1 MFSTEPV
8 TVFRGATD
16 SRGNVSKAPV
26 VGADD
31 LPVTVDVAFAWGQP
45 GRSSVGGVSAAR
57 GGRRES
63 AEFTPT
69 VYAPK
74 GSVLQARDRIE
85 RANGERYA
93 IVGHAMWD
101 QPGGLDVFGQSWVCF
116 EVESQNG

>member
-16 SRGNVSKAPV
+16 GRGNVSKAPV
-26 VGADD
+26 VGSDD
-31 LPVTVDVAFAWGQP
+31 LPVTVDVAFAWG
-45 GRSSVGGVSAAR
+45 GVTVSA
-57 GGRRES
+57 GGRRDS
-63 AEFTPT
+63 AEFSPT

-85 RANGERYA
+85 RVNGERYA

>member
-8 TVFRGATD
+8 IVFRGATD
-16 SRGNVSKAPV
+16 GRGNVSKAPV

-31 LPVTVDVAFAWGQP
+31 LPVTVDVAFAW
-45 GRSSVGGVSAAR
+45 GGVSAAR

-85 RANGERYA
+85 RVNGERYA

-101 QPGGLDVFGQSWVCF
+101 QPGISVFGQSWVCF
-116 EVESQNG
+116 EVESMNG

>member
-8 TVFRGATD
+8 IVFRGATD
-16 SRGNVSKAPV
+16 GRGNVSKAPV

-31 LPVTVDVAFAWGQP
+31 LPVTVDVAFAWG
-45 GRSSVGGVSAAR
+45 GWGGVTVSA
-57 GGRRES
+57 GGRRDS
-63 AEFTPT
+63 AEFSPT

-85 RANGERYA
+85 RVNGERYA

-101 QPGGLDVFGQSWVCF
+101 QPGISVFGQSWVCF
-116 EVESQNG
+116 EVESMNG

>member
-8 TVFRGATD
+8 IVFRGATD
-16 SRGNVSKAPV
+16 GRGNVSKAPV

-31 LPVTVDVAFAWGQP
+31 LPVTVDVAFAWAT
-45 GRSSVGGVSAAR
+45 SSRAGGVSAAR